1 MFHQVSAAML
11 ERMAY
16 LEAVDFRDRQDGTPR
31 LERLR
36 QITPDT
42 GRFLA
47 LLCAGAPAG
56 DILEIGTSGGYS
68 TMWLALAC
76 AATGRRVTTFELLP
90 EKATLAR
97 ETFDVTGVA
106 PLVNLVE
113 GDARVALPAHD
124 RIAFCFLDAEKEVYQ
139 DCYDLVIPRL
149 VKGGWLIADNAVNQ
163 RDRLQPVLDH
173 ALADSRVDAVIIP
186 IGNGELVCRR
196 P

>member
-97 ETFDVTGVA
+97 ETFAATGVA
-106 PLVNLVE
+106 HLVDLVE
-113 GDARVALPAHD
+113 GDARAFLPAHD

-163 RDRLQPVLDH
+163 RDRLQPLLDH

-196 P
+196 I